1 MKKRLCFA
9 FSLLELLIVLLLLG
23 VSLAIAMPVYSALKQ
38 QSENASLRDQLHASI
53 NHARLQAVLR
63 QTSVALCASPDGLTC
78 RNDWNQGWRIY
89 LLNSPEQNLHIQQI
103 GAPSAAIRWAGFNK
117 QLRFHSNGTSPTSN
131 GRFFQCK
138 GEKIAWQLVINRQG
152 RVRQAS
158 HIENKTEAYRCQQ

>member
-1 MKKRLCFA
+1 MKLRAHSA
-9 FSLLELLIVLLLLG
+9 FSLLELLITLVLISIGL
-23 VSLAIAMPVYSALKQ
+23 SMAIPTYSALKQ
-38 QSENASLRDQLHASI
+38 KSEHVALRDQLHASL

-63 QTSVALCASPDGLTC
+63 RTTVGLCGSPDGLTC
-78 RNDWNQGWRIY
+78 RNDWSQGWRIY
-89 LLNSPEQNLHIQQI
+89 LLNNPEQNLHIQQI
-103 GAPSAAIRWAGFNK
+103 GAPSATIRWAGFDK

-158 HIENKTEAYRCQQ
+158 RAENQEEAHRCQQ